1 MHYPRMIRAN
11 KEFESGILNKNGFK
25 KELSSIKESLE
36 TGLKCLETEA
46 DGTKEADTAKS
57 IVKALVGIKELIFF
71 SDFL

>member
-46 DGTKEADTAKS
+46 EGTNCSKMHKS
-57 IVKALVGIKELIFF
+57 INRSLTKV
-71 SDFL
+71 SP

>member
-36 TGLKCLETEA
+36 TGLKCLVTEA
-46 DGTKEADTAKS
+46 EGTKEADTTKS